1 MDMLEIWIHPVLYVY
16 HLVYLFVETVKWS
29 YEFYFYLCVHY
40 LKCHYLLSCIFV
52 PNFAIDGA
60 KLLKMLVCDSINI
73 DTSVKRKLLLFAFI
87 QMYSI

>member
-1 MDMLEIWIHPVLYVY
+1 M
-16 HLVYLFVETVKWS
+16 
-29 YEFYFYLCVHY
+29 Y

-73 DTSVKRKLLLFAFI
+73 DTSVKKSCSFLLSYRCTVYRIDHLVAASNKYKYI
-87 QMYSI
+87 SPGLTSLQNSIHIGHYD

>member
-1 MDMLEIWIHPVLYVY
+1 MELRVLLLSVC
-16 HLVYLFVETVKWS
+16 T
-29 YEFYFYLCVHY
+29 CMY

-52 PNFAIDGA
+52 PNFATAGA
-60 KLLKMLVCDSINI
+60 KMLKMLVCDSINI

>member
-1 MDMLEIWIHPVLYVY
+1 M
-16 HLVYLFVETVKWS
+16 
-29 YEFYFYLCVHY
+29 Y

-52 PNFAIDGA
+52 PNFAKDGA

>member
-1 MDMLEIWIHPVLYVY
+1 M
-16 HLVYLFVETVKWS
+16 
-29 YEFYFYLCVHY
+29 Y

-52 PNFAIDGA
+52 PNFATDGA

-73 DTSVKRKLLLFAFI
+73 DTSVKRKLLLFVFI

>member
-1 MDMLEIWIHPVLYVY
+1 M
-16 HLVYLFVETVKWS
+16 
-29 YEFYFYLCVHY
+29 Y

-73 DTSVKRKLLLFAFI
+73 DTSVKKKLLLFAFI
-87 QMYSI
+87 QMYMQYIESTTLSQPVISTNISVQALPVYRTVSI

>member
-1 MDMLEIWIHPVLYVY
+1 M
-16 HLVYLFVETVKWS
+16 
-29 YEFYFYLCVHY
+29 Y

-73 DTSVKRKLLLFAFI
+73 DTSVKKVAPFCFHTDVQYIESTTLSQPVISTNISVQALPVYRTV
-87 QMYSI
+87 SI

>member
-1 MDMLEIWIHPVLYVY
+1 MYTTLSIYLLKLLNGAMSFTFICVY
-16 HLVYLFVETVKWS
+16 MYRM
-29 YEFYFYLCVHY
+29 Y

>member
-1 MDMLEIWIHPVLYVY
+1 MLEIWIYPVLYVN

-29 YEFYFYLCVHY
+29 YEFYSCMY

-73 DTSVKRKLLLFAFI
+73 DTSVKKKLLLFAFI